1 MDRKIADHF
10 TRLVESARVHFDA
23 VEYNIDSTPK
33 RMILRLTASY
43 KNYKILVTELYIDRE
58 FQYRYYFLEKQ
69 LVKAGFD
76 NAPDP
81 RAIRLKYGKIG
92 QEHSGELVSHLHLDD
107 KKELVLTE
115 VMSFDGFIVWLLI
128 NL

>member
-1 MDRKIADHF
+1 LDSKIAGHF
-10 TRLVESARVHFDA
+10 TRLVESARVHFEA
-23 VEYNIDSTPK
+23 VEYNVDSTPK

-43 KNYKILVTELYIDRE
+43 KNYKILVTELYSDQG
-58 FQYRYYFLEKQ
+58 FQYRYYVLENQ
-69 LVKAGFD
+69 FVKAGFD

-92 QEHSGELVSHLHLDD
+92 KEHSGELVSHLHLSN

-115 VMSFDGFIVWLLI
+115 VMSFDSFIAWLLI